1 MSRRHAAAGFTLI
14 ELTVVL
20 AILGLM
26 LALVPSA
33 LSIAIPGQQLRA
45 VTYQLADDLRDAR
58 ARAVLDG
65 EPTTVA
71 IKLDGA
77 GQRVG
82 TTGARLP
89 RDTTI
94 RVQNVPMASIVD
106 DVASVGFF
114 PDGSASGG
122 TIDLSAG
129 GRTYTITVD
138 WLTGRVAVND

>member
-1 MSRRHAAAGFTLI
+1 MIKRHAAAGFTLI
-14 ELTVVL
+14 EMMVVL
-20 AILGLM
+20 GILGLM

-45 VTYQLADDLRDAR
+45 ATNQLADDLRDAR
-58 ARAVLDG
+58 ARAVLGG
-65 EPTTVA
+65 EPTAVA
-71 IKLDGA
+71 IKLEGA

-94 RVQNVPMASIVD
+94 LVQNAPAASIVD
-106 DVASVGFF
+106 DVASVSFF

-122 TIDLSAG
+122 TIGLSAG

-138 WLTGRVAVND
+138 WLTGRVAVDD